1 MLGSLVIF
9 LFLPV
14 LAAEGD
20 NSIKR
25 ELFSGYV
32 TPLCLILSMG
42 SAIVTSI
49 AISIFLNNGT
59 LRVRDVQ
66 NGLIAG
72 GVVGGSASYFITSPV
87 YALICGVAGA
97 TFQPIFENLL
107 ERNFYKRVGLY
118 CTYPPAS
125 FWLAIISFCYLHS
138 NLCCKG
144 QQRNNKLYSIYG
156 EANIGW
162 VDLRNLFHICRNWFR
177 NGLSNRLHLQDNST
191 FRGCVDDQ

>member
-118 CTYPPAS
+118 CTYPPAVFGLQS
-125 FWLAIISFCYLHS
+125 FLSAIFTAIYAARVNSGTTNSIVYTGKQISS
-138 NLCCKG
+138 G
-144 QQRNNKLYSIYG
+144 
-156 EANIGW
+156 
-162 VDLRNLFHICRNWFR
+162 
-177 NGLSNRLHLQDNST
+177 
-191 FRGCVDDQ
+191 